1 VWWGREADGRD
12 SCIAVRRIFSITWV
26 RRHVYGVAEAMFA
39 DISIPQTARRS
50 QMLMY
55 VLPSRHQVVTANRT
69 RQKVSG
75 LKEDLGLEGNQY
87 SVLLSLFTA
96 G

>member
-1 VWWGREADGRD
+1 
-12 SCIAVRRIFSITWV
+12 
-26 RRHVYGVAEAMFA
+26 
-39 DISIPQTARRS
+39 
-50 QMLMY
+50 MLMY

>member
-1 VWWGREADGRD
+1 
-12 SCIAVRRIFSITWV
+12 
-26 RRHVYGVAEAMFA
+26 MLFA
-39 DISIPQTARRS
+39 RPHDTK
-50 QMLMY
+50 Y
-55 VLPSRHQVVTANRT
+55 SRLTD
-69 RQKVSG
+69 KVSG